1 MVEMVDVSQKPPMI
15 RIATAK
21 GEILLQKD
29 TIVMI
34 RNGQIKKGDP
44 LTVAGIAAMT
54 AVKKTPELIPF
65 CHQVLITDVKTNF
78 TLKDDRVEA
87 QVTAK
92 SIGQTGVEIEALVGV
107 SMALTTI
114 WDMVKYVEKDAQG
127 QYPNTAIVQIQVMQ
141 KIKSALEEE

>member
-1 MVEMVDVSQKPPMI
+1 MVEMVDVTQKPPMM

-29 TIVMI
+29 TIAMI
-34 RNGQIKKGDP
+34 RDKQIKKGDP
-44 LTVAGIAAMT
+44 LTVAGIAAIT

-65 CHQVLITDVKTNF
+65 CHQVPITDVKTKF

-92 SIGQTGVEIEALVGV
+92 SIGQTGVEMEALVGV
-107 SMALTTI
+107 SIALTTI
-114 WDMVKYVEKDAQG
+114 WDMVKYVEKDKAG
-127 QYPNTAIVQIQVMQ
+127 QYPHTEIIDIRVIEKTKNG
-141 KIKSALEEE
+141 